1 MAENLELLAKYFS
14 ISSERANDWD
24 AEYKRSES
32 TLSRFNYFF
41 VYLIKLT

>member
-41 VYLIKLT
+41 AYLIKLT